1 MTKKALR
8 AQHVNNEALQ
18 DRVEWAQEIPYD
30 IRDEAMNDLLK
41 ALKATRAK
49 KNGKKYEFKFRSKKA
64 ESQSITVLKKHWGHK
79 RGLYADLFKSHALY
93 GHEALPST
101 LEHHSRLV
109 RTRLGHYYLCV
120 PKPLDIRGESQAPP
134 EQKHATIAL
143 DPGVRT
149 FMTGYDAD
157 GAVYESGAKQI
168 WAESTGSAI
177 H

>member
-1 MTKKALR
+1 M
-8 AQHVNNEALQ
+8 
-18 DRVEWAQEIPYD
+18 
-30 IRDEAMNDLLK
+30 
-41 ALKATRAK
+41 
-49 KNGKKYEFKFRSKKA
+49 
-64 ESQSITVLKKHWGHK
+64 
-79 RGLYADLFKSHALY
+79 
-93 GHEALPST
+93 LPSI

-157 GAVYESGAKQI
+157 GAVYEWGEADMGRIYRLCHTLDDLQSRWSGVGGA
-168 WAESTGSAI
+168 ASPALSHEGGSAPASA
-177 H
+177 